1 MIKIASNSNWPSWE
15 WVEGWL
21 QNNQIQH
28 KPSPLHQEK
37 NLAKLF
43 NAAIEFTNTW
53 DKKKYIET
61 LLSLGAH
68 EKEAQEMANLAES
81 RRIAAEDEKKAQQL
95 INRLKLL

>member
-15 WVEGWL
+15 WVEDKS
-21 QNNQIQH
+21 QKKQIQH

-37 NLAKLF
+37 NVAKLF

-81 RRIAAEDEKKAQQL
+81 QRIASNDYKKARQL
-95 INRLKLL
+95 SNRLKLL